1 MGVGTNS
8 LGYSNDEVDKKV
20 AEVIKKGNL
29 STLNCPEEVELAEEL
44 INMNPWAGM
53 VRFARTGGEANA
65 IAIRIARAASSKD
78 GVAHADIMDGMTG
91 TYQLTII

>member
-1 MGVGTNS
+1 MHDGVGTNS

-44 INMNPWAGM
+44 INMNPGQEWLGLLEQVVKLM
-53 VRFARTGGEANA
+53 
-65 IAIRIARAASSKD
+65 
-78 GVAHADIMDGMTG
+78 
-91 TYQLTII
+91 Q